1 MQNNNRNEG
10 FIMSKRKKEEDI
22 NPKKVFNMF
31 LPIVGAVFIAVSAIL
46 YILYKSW
53 SNKLYF
59 EKWKDYEDCGV

>member
-31 LPIVGAVFIAVSAIL
+31 VIVLCFVAICVSI
-46 YILYKSW
+46 YRI
-53 SNKLYF
+53 
-59 EKWKDYEDCGV
+59 EKIIG